1 MKLAEALC
9 ARADLQKKIEQ
20 LRSRL
25 ECVVKIQEGDE
36 PDERPEDL
44 FAELHEAAL
53 QLEELIYRINR
64 TNLQATH
71 EGVSI
76 TKMIAKKDALTM
88 EVTALRSV
96 FKVAGE
102 KESRYSRNEIK
113 YVKTIDTAALRKKI
127 DSLSAELRKTDIKIQ
142 ELNWLVELE
151 PNV

>member
-44 FAELHEAAL
+44 FAELHEATL

-76 TKMIAKKDALTM
+76 TKMQPCGAYLKWPGKKNRDIV
-88 EVTALRSV
+88 VTKSSM
-96 FKVAGE
+96 
-102 KESRYSRNEIK
+102 SRRLI
-113 YVKTIDTAALRKKI
+113 RQ
-127 DSLSAELRKTDIKIQ
+127 R
-142 ELNWLVELE
+142 
-151 PNV
+151 

>member
-1 MKLAEALC
+1 M
-9 ARADLQKKIEQ
+9 
-20 LRSRL
+20 RSRL

-44 FAELHEAAL
+44 FAELHEATL

-102 KESRYSRNEIK
+102 KESRCSRNEIK
-113 YVKTIDTAALRKKI
+113 YVKTIDTAALRKKNRQPFCR
-127 DSLSAELRKTDIKIQ
+127 AAQ
-142 ELNWLVELE
+142 NGH
-151 PNV
+151 